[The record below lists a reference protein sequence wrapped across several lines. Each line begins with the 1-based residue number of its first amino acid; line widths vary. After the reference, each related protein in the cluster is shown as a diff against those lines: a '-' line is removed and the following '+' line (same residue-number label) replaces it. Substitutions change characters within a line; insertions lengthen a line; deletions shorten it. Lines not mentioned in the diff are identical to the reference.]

1 MIEDDRKKYDEI
13 EEEVNL
19 ELKKAKVQGVDCG
32 IVAEEKTDDVI
43 SGVEMKARMSSAIK
57 H

>member
-1 MIEDDRKKYDEI
+1 MIEDNRKKYDEI

>member
-19 ELKKAKVQGVDCG
+19 ELKKAKVQGFDCG
-32 IVAEEKTDDVI
+32 IVAEEKTDNVI
-43 SGVEMKARMSSAIK
+43 SVVEMEAKISAAIT